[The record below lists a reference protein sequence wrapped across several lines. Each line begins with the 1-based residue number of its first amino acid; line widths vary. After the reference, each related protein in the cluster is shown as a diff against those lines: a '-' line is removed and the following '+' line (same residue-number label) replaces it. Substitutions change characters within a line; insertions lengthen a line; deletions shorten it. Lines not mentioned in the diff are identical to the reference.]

1 MLESLTNRIAAV
13 LQHVPRSRLFFKIFG
28 WFWLTTIAIHIA
40 FSVGSALT
48 GVHVVPQGNMYA
60 TVAPLLAAEA
70 VDTFESGGAP
80 AFTQFSEHN
89 FSQNQGT
96 LFLLDG
102 FYADVLSRS
111 LPPNGVRVAKEA
123 RLGQLTVFGPHL
135 AAYRYLSRSG
145 RPYTLLL
152 AMRDGPGQFR
162 EIWGLSALWFVAA
175 IGAVVTMLCWWLTYH
190 IVSPVHHIQAAARE
204 VALGNLSARVAP
216 EVHLRGDELA
226 ALARDF
232 DGMVS
237 RLESLI
243 RSQKSLLNSV
253 SHEVRSPL
261 ARITLAVEV
270 LRDGWVSEAENALAH
285 LDRDVSRLD
294 ILMGQLLTLSRL
306 DTGLGYQERQSLDLV
321 QLVEEVCTDG
331 DFEARANGKRV
342 LFRSSLARLDLPA
355 NSTALRSAVENV
367 IRNGIRFSETGA
379 QVLVDLRVIDQSI
392 GTCIQVRIRDHGPGV
407 PEDYL
412 SAIFQPFFQVK
423 GGSVSQVGN
432 GLGLAIALEAVRM
445 HRGSI
450 LATNLSPSGLEILIE
465 IPLDHAA
472 APAHTLTGKSSTLS

>member
-1 MLESLTNRIAAV
+1 MAESLMNRITGI
-13 LQHVPRSRLFFKIFG
+13 LGLVPKSRLFFKIFG
-28 WFWLTTIAIHIA
+28 WFWLTTIAIHVA

-70 VDTFESGGAP
+70 VDTFETGGAP

-96 LFLLDG
+96 LFLLNG
-102 FYADVLSRS
+102 FYADVLSRP
-111 LPPNGVRVAKEA
+111 LPPNGVRVAKQA
-123 RLGQLTVFGPHL
+123 RLGQLTVYGPHL
-135 AAYRYLSRSG
+135 AAYRYISPSG

-190 IVSPVHHIQAAARE
+190 IISPVNQIQAAARE
-204 VALGNLSARVAP
+204 VALGNLGARVP
-216 EVHLRGDELA
+216 LKVHLRQDELA
-226 ALARDF
+226 ALAKDF

-243 RSQKSLLNSV
+243 QSQKSLLNSV

-261 ARITLAVEV
+261 ARITLAAEV
-270 LRDGWVSEAENALAH
+270 LRDGPASEAENALAH

-294 ILMGQLLTLSRL
+294 TLMGQLLTLSRL
-306 DTGLGYQERQSLDLV
+306 DTGHGYGERESLDLV
-321 QLVEEVCTDG
+321 QLVEEVAADG

-342 LFRSSLARLDLPA
+342 RFCSSVARLALPA
-355 NSTALRSAVENV
+355 NATALRSAFENV
-367 IRNGIRFSETGA
+367 MRNGIRFSDTGA
-379 QVLVDLRVIDQSI
+379 EVLVDLRVVDRSI
-392 GTCIQVRIRDHGPGV
+392 AKSVQVRIRDHGPGV
-407 PEDYL
+407 PEDFI
-412 SAIFQPFFQVK
+412 STIFQPFFQVK
-423 GGSVSQVGN
+423 GGSVPQVGN
-432 GLGLAIALEAVRM
+432 GLGLAIALEAIRI
-445 HRGSI
+445 HCGSI
-450 LATNLSPSGLEILIE
+450 LATNLSPSGLEIVIE
-465 IPLDHAA
+465 IPLDQ
-472 APAHTLTGKSSTLS
+472 APAPLRP

>member
-1 MLESLTNRIAAV
+1 MLESLIVRGKSV
-13 LQHVPRSRLFFKIFG
+13 LQNVPRSRLFFKIFA
-28 WFWLTTIAIHIA
+28 WFWVTTIGIHIA
-40 FSVGSALT
+40 ASVGSALT

-70 VDTFESGGAP
+70 VDTFEVGGVP

-89 FSQNQGT
+89 FRQNQGT

-102 FYADVLSRS
+102 FYEYVLSRP

-123 RLGQLTVFGPHL
+123 RLGELTIFGPHL
-135 AAYRYLSRSG
+135 AAYKCLSVSG

-152 AMRDGPGQFR
+152 AMRDGPGQLR

-190 IVSPVHHIQAAARE
+190 IVSPMHQIQTAARD
-204 VALGNLSARVAP
+204 VALGNFGARVAP
-216 EVHLRGDELA
+216 NVHRRGDELA

-261 ARITLAVEV
+261 ARITLAAEV
-270 LRDGWVSEAENALAH
+270 LRDGPVSEAGNALAH

-306 DTGLGYQERQSLDLV
+306 DNGLGYQERESLDLV
-321 QLVEEVCTDG
+321 QLVEEVCADG

-342 LFRSSLARLDLPA
+342 VFRSNLARLDLPGNA
-355 NSTALRSAVENV
+355 AALRSAFENV

-379 QVLVDLRVIDQSI
+379 QVLVDLRVIDQFI
-392 GTCIQVRIRDHGPGV
+392 GTSVQVRIRDDGPGV
-407 PEDYL
+407 PEGYL
-412 SAIFQPFFQVK
+412 SAIFRPFFQVK